1 MNKLHQLYE
10 LYLQS
15 NKRDT
20 GFLDFFNAST
30 NSTFISRHI
39 NEPRSEDRQTL
50 LHLAVN
56 NDDIATIDLLFKFKA
71 DINSLDKWGKTP
83 TYRGLEGDKI
93 NIPLVKKLI
102 DHGGNIN
109 EKDALRATALHWS
122 VLAGNLKKT
131 EDLLSLGADVNVMNR
146 NLETPLRWALTRE
159 IHMSEDHIQQ
169 KMIYLLFHKSPI
181 ISQDF
186 TGIKISPGLTD
197 NIIVIGSTK
206 LKDISPVMENITRQM
221 YGFENAI
228 TSVDEFD
235 AAVKANIPFNYQKI
249 EQATQNS
256 NHPEVH
262 QLYER
267 AKFYHMAD
275 NGAGIPII
283 KHDIVHSIAMLWVLA
298 DPTTKKSIES
308 KILSL
313 PDELQDLVIDES
325 IAESDRIP
333 ELKRTFAHNLAELW
347 TMTSELNQKYI
358 ELKISSSPSA
368 GDLQNLFSE
377 EKKLI
382 LEFKSLK
389 KNRNI

>member
-30 NSTFISRHI
+30 NSVFISRHI

-56 NDDIATIDLLFKFKA
+56 NNDIETVDLLLKFKA
-71 DINSLDKWGKTP
+71 EINPLDKWGKTP
-83 TYRGLEGDKI
+83 IYRGLEGDKI
-93 NIPLVKKLI
+93 NMALVKKLI
-102 DHGGNIN
+102 DNGGNIN

-122 VLAGNLKKT
+122 VLAGNLRKT
-131 EDLLSLGADVNVMNR
+131 EDLLSLGADINVMNR

-159 IHMSEDHIQQ
+159 IHVSEDHIQE
-169 KMIYLLFHKSPI
+169 KMVNLLFHKSTV

-197 NIIVIGSTK
+197 NIIMIGSTK
-206 LKDISPVMENITRQM
+206 LKDISPVMENITRRM
-221 YGFENAI
+221 AGFENAI
-228 TSVDEFD
+228 TTVDEFD
-235 AAVKANIPFNYQKI
+235 AAVKADFPFDYQKI

-256 NHPEVH
+256 NHTDVH
-262 QLYER
+262 KLYDR
-267 AKFYHMAD
+267 AKFYRMAND
-275 NGAGIPII
+275 GAGIPVI
-283 KHDIVHSIAMLWVLA
+283 KQDIVHSIAMLWVLA
-298 DPTTKKSIES
+298 DPTSKKIIET

-347 TMTSELNQKYI
+347 TMTSEPNQKYI
-358 ELKISSSPSA
+358 ELKISSSHSA

-389 KNRNI
+389 KNRAV